1 MKVCSLS
8 EGVLNIIVGLWHKN
22 ICKNKNSVE
31 KSQTKLTSHQYDG
44 SNSLHYK
51 AGPFRGWPL
60 DGPGVQAASLKHL
73 RLRFDL

>member
-1 MKVCSLS
+1 M
-8 EGVLNIIVGLWHKN
+8 
-22 ICKNKNSVE
+22 
-31 KSQTKLTSHQYDG
+31 SHQYDG

-51 AGPFRGWPL
+51 AGPFCVWPL